1 MAYGDHIFVI
11 YSFIDKFLKKKKVNS
26 FGGAVRQIL
35 NGEGLQGDIEMLH
48 NEMDRLEAEVG
59 GKGFGVKKTAGL
71 VLGNYRK

>member
-1 MAYGDHIFVI
+1 M
-11 YSFIDKFLKKKKVNS
+11 NS